1 MTTSSHQPL
10 SLAQYDISPERG
22 FLPVTDPLAQ
32 LPDEPILNQIGA
44 ELPKFLTARQFRSF
58 VQDHQQLMG
67 PVADDWG
74 LDVFR
79 CAMRTLSFSGHAYV
93 WEDPDHPATL
103 LPSSLAL
110 PWVAVAQQL
119 GRPPV
124 LSYAS
129 YALHNWRRLDP
140 HKPIELGNVV
150 LLQNFLGGLDEEWF
164 VLIHIDIE
172 AKAGPGLVGMLQAH
186 NAARYNKPD
195 DVLEGLQVLAV
206 AQEAMRET
214 LLRMPERCD
223 PYIYYS
229 RVRPYIHGW
238 KNSPSLPQGVV
249 YEGVADYAEQPQQFR
264 GETGSQSSI
273 VPVLDAGLGISHADD
288 PLTQYLMEMRDYMP
302 PRHRAFLAALDAA
315 LRLCARSQNDAPR
328 TMDGLLY
335 LCGITRAV
343 SRHSHRVRRAVYLPA
358 TPVACQQSYRRRHRR
373 DALYALSEQAPRRNE
388 AIDTRLNL
396 RPALLTPLVL
406 QWNNGARLRT
416 LRVRHVDVC
425 ENPANPSTSG
435 FICLRYCWSLSQ
447 QWRCRVQRSFS
458 WGR

>member
-22 FLPVTDPLAQ
+22 FLPATDPLAQ

-206 AQEAMRET
+206 AQEVMRET

-302 PRHRAFLAALDAA
+302 PRHRAFLAALE
-315 LRLCARSQNDAPR
+315 ARRDEQHRP
-328 TMDGLLY
+328 LLY
-335 LCGITRAV
+335 GYARDRKTTHPELWTAFCTCVELLAQFRDIHIGYAERYIFRQHQSHASNPTAV
-343 SRHSHRVRRAVYLPA
+343 GTGGTPFMPYLNKHLEE
-358 TPVACQQSYRRRHRR
+358 TK
-373 DALYALSEQAPRRNE
+373 
-388 AIDTRLNL
+388 RLIL
-396 RPALLTPLVL
+396 
-406 QWNNGARLRT
+406 
-416 LRVRHVDVC
+416 D
-425 ENPANPSTSG
+425 
-435 FICLRYCWSLSQ
+435 
-447 QWRCRVQRSFS
+447 
-458 WGR
+458 

>member
-1 MTTSSHQPL
+1 MTTSSHQSL
-10 SLAQYDISPERG
+10 SLAQFDLSPDRG
-22 FLPVTDPLAQ
+22 FLPATDPLAQ

-58 VQDHQQLMG
+58 VQDHQEVMG

-79 CAMRTLSFSGHAYV
+79 CAMRTPSFVRHAFA
-93 WEDPDHPATL
+93 WEDPDHPASL
-103 LPSSLAL
+103 IPASLAL
-110 PWVAVAQQL
+110 PWCAVAQQL

-140 HKPIELGNVV
+140 QKPIELGNVV

-172 AKAGPGLVGMLQAH
+172 AKAGPGLVGLVQAH
-186 NAARYNKPD
+186 NAARDNMPD
-195 DVLEGLQVLAV
+195 DVLQGLHALAA

-249 YEGVADYAEQPQQFR
+249 YEGVADYAQRPQQFR

-273 VPVLDAGLGISHADD
+273 VPALDAGLGIPHADD
-288 PLTQYLMEMRDYMP
+288 PLTQYLVEMRDYMP
-302 PRHRAFLAALDAA
+302 PRHRTFLAALE
-315 LRLCARSQNDAPR
+315 ARTDEQHRP
-328 TMDGLLY
+328 LLY
-335 LCGITRAV
+335 GYARDRKATHPDLWKAFCTCVDLLAQFRDIHIGYAERYIFQQHQSHASNPTAV
-343 SRHSHRVRRAVYLPA
+343 GTGGTPFMPYLSKHLEE
-358 TPVACQQSYRRRHRR
+358 TKRF
-373 DALYALSEQAPRRNE
+373 
-388 AIDTRLNL
+388 
-396 RPALLTPLVL
+396 
-406 QWNNGARLRT
+406 T
-416 LRVRHVDVC
+416 LD
-425 ENPANPSTSG
+425 
-435 FICLRYCWSLSQ
+435 
-447 QWRCRVQRSFS
+447 
-458 WGR
+458 

>member
-1 MTTSSHQPL
+1 MTTSSHEPL
-10 SLAQYDISPERG
+10 SLAQFDLSPERG
-22 FLPVTDPLAQ
+22 FLPATDPLAQ

-44 ELPKFLTARQFRSF
+44 ELPKFLTARQLRFF
-58 VQDHQQLMG
+58 VNDHQEVMG

-79 CAMRTLSFSGHAYV
+79 CAMRTLSFAGHAFV
-93 WEDPDHPATL
+93 WEDPDHPASL
-103 LPSSLAL
+103 IPASLAL

-140 HKPIELGNVV
+140 QKPIELGNVV

-172 AKAGPGLVGMLQAH
+172 AKAGPGLLGLVQAY
-186 NAARYNKPD
+186 NAARDNRPD
-195 DVLEGLQVLAV
+195 DVLQGLRALAA

-249 YEGVADYAEQPQQFR
+249 YEGVAAYAQRPQQFR

-273 VPVLDAGLGISHADD
+273 VPALDAGLGIPHADD
-288 PLTQYLMEMRDYMP
+288 PLTQYLVEMRDYMP
-302 PRHRAFLAALDAA
+302 PRHRTFLAALE
-315 LRLCARSQNDAPR
+315 ARTDEQHRP
-328 TMDGLLY
+328 LLY
-335 LCGITRAV
+335 GYARDRKTTHPELWKAFCACVDLLAQFRDIHIGYAERYIFRQHQSHASNPTAV
-343 SRHSHRVRRAVYLPA
+343 GTGGTPFMPYLSKHLEE
-358 TPVACQQSYRRRHRR
+358 TKRF
-373 DALYALSEQAPRRNE
+373 
-388 AIDTRLNL
+388 
-396 RPALLTPLVL
+396 
-406 QWNNGARLRT
+406 T
-416 LRVRHVDVC
+416 LD
-425 ENPANPSTSG
+425 
-435 FICLRYCWSLSQ
+435 
-447 QWRCRVQRSFS
+447 
-458 WGR
+458 

>member
-1 MTTSSHQPL
+1 MTTSSHQSL
-10 SLAQYDISPERG
+10 SLAQFDLSPDRG
-22 FLPVTDPLAQ
+22 FLPATDPLAQ

-58 VQDHQQLMG
+58 VNDHREVMG

-79 CAMRTLSFSGHAYV
+79 CAMRTLSFVGHAFV
-93 WEDPDHPATL
+93 WEDPDHPASL
-103 LPSSLAL
+103 IPASLAL
-110 PWVAVAQQL
+110 PGCAGAQQL
-119 GRPPV
+119 GRPPG

-140 HKPIELGNVV
+140 QKPIELGNVV

-172 AKAGPGLVGMLQAH
+172 AKAGPGLVGLVQAH
-186 NAARYNKPD
+186 NAARANKPD
-195 DVLEGLQVLAV
+195 DVLQGLHALAA

-249 YEGVADYAEQPQQFR
+249 YEGVADYAQRPQQFR

-273 VPVLDAGLGISHADD
+273 VPALDAGLGIPHADD
-288 PLTQYLMEMRDYMP
+288 PLTQYLVEMRDYMP
-302 PRHRAFLAALDAA
+302 PRHRTFLAALE
-315 LRLCARSQNDAPR
+315 ARTDEQHRP
-328 TMDGLLY
+328 LLY
-335 LCGITRAV
+335 GYARDRKATHPDLWKAFCTCVDLLAQFRDIHIGYAERYIFQQHQSHASNPTAV
-343 SRHSHRVRRAVYLPA
+343 GTGGTPFMPYLSKHLEE
-358 TPVACQQSYRRRHRR
+358 TKRF
-373 DALYALSEQAPRRNE
+373 
-388 AIDTRLNL
+388 
-396 RPALLTPLVL
+396 
-406 QWNNGARLRT
+406 T
-416 LRVRHVDVC
+416 LD
-425 ENPANPSTSG
+425 
-435 FICLRYCWSLSQ
+435 
-447 QWRCRVQRSFS
+447 
-458 WGR
+458 